1 MAPISLEAI
10 EQVQVSVAPFDVR
23 QGNFVGAGVNTVTRS
38 GTNRFTG
45 SMYYRFRNESFVGK
59 EAMGLPFN
67 PGTFD
72 TTRFDGDGYRSASR
86 KWEWRRLISV

>member
-1 MAPISLEAI
+1 M
-10 EQVQVSVAPFDVR
+10 QVSVAPFDVR

-45 SMYYRFRNESFVGK
+45 SFYYRMRDESFVGK
-59 EAMGLPFN
+59 EADGLPFN

-72 TTRFDGDGYRSASR
+72 TTHHRRVGSAARSSRTSCSSSRATRSR
-86 KWEWRRLISV
+86 KTPGR